1 MARARKNEAAP
12 KNDPAA
18 QPEAEAPSGVSLSKR
33 RCGAVEADVWDVSYA
48 VGDKPVCDRGFRSEE
63 LALAHAQAM
72 AEAYGL
78 SVG

>member
-1 MARARKNEAAP
+1 MARPKAAP
-12 KNDPAA
+12 AAPAA
-18 QPEAEAPSGVSLSKR
+18 PAADVADERAAGISISKR
-33 RCGAVEADVWDVSYA
+33 RCPAVEADVWDVSYA

-72 AEAYGL
+72 ADAYGL

>member
-1 MARARKNEAAP
+1 
-12 KNDPAA
+12 
-18 QPEAEAPSGVSLSKR
+18 
-33 RCGAVEADVWDVSYA
+33 VSYA

-72 AEAYGL
+72 ADAYGL